1 MFFRVIHWVLEVVD
15 GSGKSKVFGVYT
27 SIQDLIE
34 KGLNLAGPEVENN
47 QVRLTLVKLDSAE
60 PPLGQWFDSIEVLED
75 ELKPFIESG
84 ELEIETVNTL
94 IEAFRKR
101 GKVTH

>member
-15 GSGKSKVFGVYT
+15 SSGKSEVYGVYT

-34 KGLNLAGPEVENN
+34 KGLHLAGPEIKNN

-60 PPLGQWFDSIEVLED
+60 PPLGQWFDSIECLEN
-75 ELKPFIESG
+75 ELKPFVESG
-84 ELEIETVNTL
+84 ELEIETLNTL
-94 IEAFRKR
+94 IDEFRKR